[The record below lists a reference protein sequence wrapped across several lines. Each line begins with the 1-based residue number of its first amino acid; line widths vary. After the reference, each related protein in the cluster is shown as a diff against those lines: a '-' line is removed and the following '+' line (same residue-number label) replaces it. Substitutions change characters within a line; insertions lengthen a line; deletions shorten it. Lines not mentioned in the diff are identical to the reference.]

1 MATTNGKFIDKHKPH
16 DVVANVL
23 TSVMDM
29 KFDETLLAKWDQRQ
43 GLAPPPYTGAMLRIL
58 KGFGVGD
65 PYVDDLPMHMV
76 VCHGGKTKEEIV
88 LQPHPD
94 WVDWDSVERDVL
106 VANGYAQ
113 NAETAFERYRETSF
127 AILDW
132 MRYSLREVNSKGQRQ
147 IMNVRAMHSFSRR
160 KSKGL
165 LGEEGGMAL
174 SQYDMAEVMLGFA
187 GILPVILES
196 DMGLKFTRQQRQD
209 LCHCW
214 RLIGYHLGLQD
225 EYNCCNSLEDMEDMV
240 MEFMSFT
247 PVRWCTARPSTFELQ
262 RTAIEGF
269 GKYNRVGARVLY
281 WSGGA
286 VLRAVGNPTVGR
298 FLNWQILFMRD
309 KWADDA
315 AEQRRVMRI
324 LAAGAYWM
332 DLVVWRL
339 SGLVALQLQSY
350 IKRFLIGL
358 LVGFVS
364 TSLPG
369 QALVGQVDYLKVFL
383 KSLNSQTDFCPILPQ
398 TTLNVD
404 KQAKPV
410 YDCARVWGGGG
421 GHQATRR

>member
-1 MATTNGKFIDKHKPH
+1 
-16 DVVANVL
+16 
-23 TSVMDM
+23 M

-43 GLAPPPYTGAMLRIL
+43 GLAPPPYTGAMARIL

-94 WVDWDSVERDVL
+94 WVDWDSVERGQECFRQHIGQSYVGLSMILIQGFSIGRFGDVL

-132 MRYSLREVNSKGQRQ
+132 MRYSLREINSKGQRQ

-174 SQYDMAEVMLGFA
+174 SQYDMAEVLLGFA

-196 DMGLKFTRQQRQD
+196 DMGLKFTRQERTD

-214 RLIGYHLGLQD
+214 RLIGFHLGLQD

-240 MEFMSFT
+240 MEFMRFT

-269 GKYNRVGARVLY
+269 GKYTGLGQEFFTGLVQFSSKSRGWGVDYLERPNLPGMDIV
-281 WSGGA
+281 GGA
-286 VLRAVGNPTVGR
+286 ILKATGNATVGR
-298 FLNWQILFMRD
+298 FLNWQIVFMRD
-309 KWADDA
+309 KWAEDA
-315 AEQRRVMRI
+315 AEQRRVMRV

-350 IKRFLIGL
+350 VKRFLLGL

-364 TSLPG
+364 TRLVAKRVLG
-369 QALVGQVDYLKVFL
+369 Q
-383 KSLNSQTDFCPILPQ
+383 
-398 TTLNVD
+398 
-404 KQAKPV
+404 
-410 YDCARVWGGGG
+410 
-421 GHQATRR
+421 